1 MPPVSAVLEAELE
14 DQGPREPPPEPR
26 TLTVR
31 RSMGDRIFR
40 ALAVAGG
47 SSTLL
52 IMGLIGL
59 FLVVKAIQP
68 LREAG
73 WHFLTTFE
81 WIPDGIP
88 DQMGPLFGIGAMLLG
103 TLISATIGVIIAVP
117 ISVGAALFI
126 SHYSPR
132 KLRGPLT
139 TLIDLMAAI
148 PSLIFGLWGLYYLQ
162 PRLNGVTHFLADN
175 LGFIPIFKTTVPFY
189 GNSLFVVGIVLAL
202 MIIPIITSV
211 TRAVMA
217 QVPPANCEAALALG
231 GTRWG
236 MARRVVL
243 PHSRSGIIGAS
254 MLGLG
259 RALGETIA
267 VALILS
273 LSFDVSPHILQPG
286 GGSIAGLI
294 ANSFGESTE
303 FGRDALIA
311 AGLVLFVVTLLVN
324 MLARWVVNRAV
335 SSKGLDTA

>member
-1 MPPVSAVLEAELE
+1 MLEAELE
-14 DQGPREPPPEPR
+14 DRGPSQPPPQPR
-26 TLTVR
+26 QLEVR
-31 RSMGDRIFR
+31 RSRGDRIFR

-47 SSTLL
+47 CSTLL
-52 IMGLIGL
+52 IMGLIGF
-59 FLVVKAIQP
+59 FLVYKAIDP

-81 WIPDGIP
+81 WIPDGIEG
-88 DQMGPLFGIGAMLLG
+88 QQGPLFGVGAMLVG
-103 TLISATIGVIIAVP
+103 TLVSSAIAVCIAVP
-117 ISVGAALFI
+117 ISVGAALYL
-126 SHYSPR
+126 STYAPR

-162 PRLNGVTHFLADN
+162 PRMNGMTHWMADY
-175 LGFIPIFKTTVPFY
+175 LGWIPIFKTTVPFY
-189 GNSLFVVGIVLAL
+189 GNSLFVVGVVLSM

-211 TRAVMA
+211 TRAVMD

-236 MARRVVL
+236 TARKVIL

-294 ANSFGESTE
+294 ANTFGESSE
-303 FGRDALIA
+303 FGRNALIA

-324 MLARWVVNRAV
+324 MLARWVVNRSA
-335 SSKGLDTA
+335 SMKGLDTA

>member
-1 MPPVSAVLEAELE
+1 VSAVLEEAGL
-14 DQGPREPPPEPR
+14 DAPEPSTPQPTPR
-26 TLTVR
+26 SLKVR
-31 RSMGDRIFR
+31 RSRGDRIFR

-47 SSTLL
+47 CSTLL
-52 IMGLIGL
+52 IMGLIGF
-59 FLVVKAIQP
+59 FLVYKAIGP

-81 WIPDGIP
+81 WIPDGIEGQSP
-88 DQMGPLFGIGAMLLG
+88 PLFGIGAMLLG
-103 TLISATIGVIIAVP
+103 TLISAAIAVTIAVP
-117 ISVGAALFI
+117 ISVGAALYL
-126 SHYSPR
+126 SHYAPR

-162 PRLNGVTHFLADN
+162 PRMNGITHFMADY
-175 LGFIPIFKTTVPFY
+175 LGFIPIFHTTVPFY
-189 GNSLFVVGIVLAL
+189 GNSLFVVGVVLSL

-211 TRAVMA
+211 TRAVMV

-236 MARRVVL
+236 TARRVIL
-243 PHSRSGIIGAS
+243 PHSRSGIVGAS

-303 FGRDALIA
+303 KGRDALIA

-324 MLARWVVNRAV
+324 MLARWVVNRSV

>member
-1 MPPVSAVLEAELE
+1 MLEEELE
-14 DQGPREPPPEPR
+14 ERGPREPPPEPR
-26 TLTVR
+26 TLTVK
-31 RSMGDRIFR
+31 RSRGDRIFR
-40 ALAVAGG
+40 MLAVAGG
-47 SSTLL
+47 CSTLL
-52 IMGLIGL
+52 IMGLIGF

-88 DQMGPLFGIGAMLLG
+88 DQTGPLFGVGAMLAG
-103 TLISATIGVIIAVP
+103 TLISSALAVVIAVP

-126 SHYSPR
+126 SHYAPR
-132 KLRGPLT
+132 NMRGPLT

-162 PRLNGVTHFLADN
+162 PRMNGITNWLADY

-189 GNSLFVVGIVLAL
+189 GNSLFVVGVVLGL

-211 TRAVMA
+211 TRAVME

-236 MARRVVL
+236 MARRVIL

-324 MLARWVVNRAV
+324 MLARWVVNRSV